1 MVWKCKMG
9 YPETMR
15 DIMEEGRRKEIRS
28 QEKELENHPIIDHEQ
43 TAEFVNSAIDS
54 LSKGKQESNGK

>member
-1 MVWKCKMG
+1 MG

-15 DIMEEGRRKEIRS
+15 DIMKEVEIRS
-28 QEKELENHPIIDHEQ
+28 QKKELENHPIIDHEQ

>member
-1 MVWKCKMG
+1 MG

-15 DIMEEGRRKEIRS
+15 DIMEEVRKEEIRG
-28 QEKELENHPIIDHEQ
+28 QKKELENHRIIDHEQ
-43 TAEFVNSAIDS
+43 SDEFVKSAIDT

>member
-15 DIMEEGRRKEIRS
+15 DIMEEARREEIRS
-28 QEKELENHPIIDHEQ
+28 QKKELENHPIIDHEH
-43 TAEFVNSAIDS
+43 AEEFFTSANDTP
-54 LSKGKQESNGK
+54 SKGKQESNGK